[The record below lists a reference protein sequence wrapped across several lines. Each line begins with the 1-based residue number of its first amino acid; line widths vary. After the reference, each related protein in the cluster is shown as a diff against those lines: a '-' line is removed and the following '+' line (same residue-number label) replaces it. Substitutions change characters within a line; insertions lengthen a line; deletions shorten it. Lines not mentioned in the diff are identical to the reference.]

1 MKSPEEKIDEAL
13 REALKRKFDNFE
25 SVPDPSL
32 SEKVWRALNIS
43 DNPGII
49 QQSIILG
56 LLFLILVT
64 GTLLFSSVSGD
75 KNEGVAQKSKVF
87 EAKPGK
93 AFVAKTTNAFVAKTK
108 EYKADQDQSDD
119 IEQKISVPAANRET
133 ASVILAKNYINRK
146 EKVSFEKEWKPQ
158 TTNALK
164 AQKPVENHTLET
176 GRPESAGSEVP
187 GSTEEDFVSFT
198 ADSPAKMEV
207 NLLANQPLN
216 LPQRIW
222 NTDSMISVSESNER
236 IAIENKND
244 WAFIVSAAPL
254 RTFQTLTIGHTNGVI
269 YQNFRFPT
277 SISAQTLGYKFTAGV
292 EKNGFQLLV
301 NYGRFRQSFKYE
313 IARDEYLLQPDKSG
327 EYKVVRKGTP
337 VEENS
342 VSNLVGIS
350 LKKHLVR
357 KSAFLKNYFGDV
369 GLELNRDLNS
379 ANNMVW
385 INAGFG
391 KEVFVDRN
399 MRMTVGPY
407 VEYSLMKL
415 RNDKNLFRVQPYQIG
430 LSVGL
435 KYLKK

>member
-56 LLFLILVT
+56 LLFLIMVT
-64 GTLLFSSVSGD
+64 GTLLFSSVAGNEHDSFAK
-75 KNEGVAQKSKVF
+75 KNKVFAGKTNRSIGAKPNNSFLAKTNEYPAEVDEPDDMQEGV
-87 EAKPGK
+87 
-93 AFVAKTTNAFVAKTK
+93 
-108 EYKADQDQSDD
+108 
-119 IEQKISVPAANRET
+119 SVPAAKRKT
-133 ASVILAKNYINRK
+133 AQVILAKNHIIRK
-146 EKVSFEKEWKPQ
+146 PKVSFEKEWK
-158 TTNALK
+158 
-164 AQKPVENHTLET
+164 AQATHTLITPKLIEINT
-176 GRPESAGSEVP
+176 AEIRQIENAGSDVT
-187 GSTEEDFVSFT
+187 GSNVEDFVSST
-198 ADSPAKMEV
+198 ADSPAKMDV
-207 NLLANQPLN
+207 DLLANQPLN
-216 LPQRIW
+216 LPQHAW
-222 NTDSMISVSESNER
+222 NTDSIISVSESKER
-236 IAIENKND
+236 IVDENKND

-269 YQNFRFPT
+269 YQNFQFPT
-277 SISAQTLGYKFTAGV
+277 SISAQTLGYKFSAGI
-292 EKNGFQLLV
+292 EKNGFQLLL
-301 NYGRFRQSFKYE
+301 NYGKFRQSFRYE

-342 VSNLVGIS
+342 VSDLVGMS

-357 KSAFLKNYFGDV
+357 KSTFLKNYFGDL
-369 GLELNRDLNS
+369 GLEVNRDLTS
-379 ANNMVW
+379 RTNMVW

-391 KEVFVDRN
+391 RELFVDRN
-399 MRMTVGPY
+399 MRITFGPY

-415 RNDKNLFRVQPYQIG
+415 RNEKNQFRVQPYQIG